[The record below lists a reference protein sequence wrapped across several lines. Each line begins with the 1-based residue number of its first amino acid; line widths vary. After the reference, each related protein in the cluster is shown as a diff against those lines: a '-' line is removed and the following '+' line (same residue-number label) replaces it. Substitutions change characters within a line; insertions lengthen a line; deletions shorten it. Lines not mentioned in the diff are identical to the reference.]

1 MQARNPRDS
10 QILQLIPQSVL
21 SGDFPRHFVDEYIH
35 WLDLGTAE
43 LEFRPTRS
51 PWISQSSNW
60 RLYIPRPGVLER
72 IKKPGI
78 HPRVLLQK
86 PSQDNSPMQIIDIRS
101 STFVV
106 LSGLLSPLESPEYI
120 IATRTVQ
127 SLKVSLPRLHLSF
140 FVNKNWELE
149 CRTIPGYVV
158 DAIQSCG
165 TLFGLRNK
173 LILCPL
179 PSSSKEPILPRRVII
194 PQGVVSFTRDGEF
207 VNIAVNTNAE
217 KFVRWHEYTID
228 TNLGCLASNS
238 SLSSKLNQ
246 CYLHALTS
254 HCLPDPLLGH
264 TGTEEALYILRSAG
278 CRSFQRLDSHEESLL
293 KLISGLS
300 PERVFYLWPTSK
312 VKWNDLPALSQHHDF
327 FLAVRPILD
336 HAIALEGLYDPP
348 RAVGFDYRY
357 FSQLLLNR
365 VASRNKSYYPSD
377 LHISG
382 QLQPTSDGVYQAR
395 DVYSGGEHVAYR
407 TSWSIWNA
415 RLSVDEE
422 LWNVMNT
429 WHSLGPAG
437 SGISLRYSRYWL
449 EFHPARDWF
458 VIYDLCRKAEN
469 RNLRNLRIELSFSLS
484 AAAYSKVKYS
494 NVIRFLMIFAF
505 DERFRNLTPP
515 LAPERSFTLVHGL
528 APKHEA
534 LENILVEFGLPM
546 SLDFPAF
553 ISTKSLAVVESIL
566 NQWPDYKSV
575 VLPHQI
581 SDKSRCT
588 RLIKEYFQSIS
599 RNNRLKEHVQQLQSI
614 LQHYKDVSIPA
625 SAAVPYIFSPQ
636 FITSHSKTPLYSL
649 RNLLTTRTNVPTPSA
664 CGDRFQ
670 CNTIHPTEAKAGVPL
685 QAGSEGL
692 EILIEELRHSP
703 KPLLQQ
709 YGNELNNSYRE
720 LLGQIASQSVGDA
733 IPPHAALLLYSKEC
747 SHRKDRLFSEILSAL
762 APSENVEETARI
774 AGLWPSVTPR
784 SILRHLAQDRI
795 STLPDQWKFMITC
808 YAASFLKYQQSLRLL
823 ELSFRQQCEELLR
836 EMDAIRHD
844 ILAGS
849 SPNWL
854 LVQVRPLPFWRREE
868 ILRRLLMSRLKH
880 ILWLVRFKLLLRA
893 K

>member
-1 MQARNPRDS
+1 MQ
-10 QILQLIPQSVL
+10 
-21 SGDFPRHFVDEYIH
+21 
-35 WLDLGTAE
+35 T
-43 LEFRPTRS
+43 
-51 PWISQSSNW
+51 
-60 RLYIPRPGVLER
+60 
-72 IKKPGI
+72 
-78 HPRVLLQK
+78 
-86 PSQDNSPMQIIDIRS
+86 IDIRS
-101 STFVV
+101 STFAV

-158 DAIQSCG
+158 DATQSCG

-179 PSSSKEPILPRRVII
+179 LSSSEEPILPRRVII

-207 VNIAVNTNAE
+207 VNVAVSTNAE

-228 TNLGCLASNS
+228 TNLGSLASNS
-238 SLSSKLNQ
+238 SLSSKLYQ

-278 CRSFQRLDSHEESLL
+278 CRSFQRLDFHEECLL

-336 HAIALEGLYDPP
+336 HADALEGLYDQP
-348 RAVGFDYRY
+348 RAVNFDDRS

-365 VASRNKSYYPSD
+365 VASRNRSYYPSD

-382 QLQPTSDGVYQAR
+382 QLQPASDGVYQAR
-395 DVYSGGEHVAYR
+395 DVYRYGGEHVAYQ

-449 EFHPARDWF
+449 EFDLARDWF

-484 AAAYSKVKYS
+484 AAAYSNVKYS
-494 NVIRFLMIFAF
+494 NFTRFLMIFAF
-505 DERFRNLTPP
+505 DERFRNLTAPQ
-515 LAPERSFTLVHGL
+515 APERSFTLVHGL
-528 APKHEA
+528 TPEHEA
-534 LENILVEFGLPM
+534 LENILVEFGLPKV
-546 SLDFPAF
+546 SDV
-553 ISTKSLAVVESIL
+553 LAVTRKESSAVVGSIL
-566 NQWPDYKSV
+566 NQWPDYQSV
-575 VLPHQI
+575 DLPQQI
-581 SDKSRCT
+581 SNKSRCN
-588 RLIKEYFQSIS
+588 RRIKEYFQSIS
-599 RNNRLKEHVQQLQSI
+599 RNIRLKEHVLQLQSI
-614 LQHYKDVSIPA
+614 LQHYKDVWIPA
-625 SAAVPYIFSPQ
+625 SAAVPYVFSPQ
-636 FITSHSKTPLYSL
+636 FITSHSKAPPYSL

-664 CGDRFQ
+664 CGERFQ
-670 CNTIHPTEAKAGVPL
+670 CHTIHPTEANADVPL
-685 QAGSEGL
+685 QAGSGGL

-703 KPLLQQ
+703 KSLLQQ

-720 LLGQIASQSVGDA
+720 L
-733 IPPHAALLLYSKEC
+733 
-747 SHRKDRLFSEILSAL
+747 F
-762 APSENVEETARI
+762 
-774 AGLWPSVTPR
+774 
-784 SILRHLAQDRI
+784 
-795 STLPDQWKFMITC
+795 
-808 YAASFLKYQQSLRLL
+808 
-823 ELSFRQQCEELLR
+823 
-836 EMDAIRHD
+836 
-844 ILAGS
+844 
-849 SPNWL
+849 
-854 LVQVRPLPFWRREE
+854 
-868 ILRRLLMSRLKH
+868 
-880 ILWLVRFKLLLRA
+880 
-893 K
+893 